1 MSKDPNQLLK
11 ECLIAMDDV
20 TLEKFKERERKGMPI
35 EEKVALANSLL
46 PIPNKQHSGT
56 SESRRDSKGR
66 DGSTES
72 AHVTAGTNIKKRI
85 YDRVI
90 KEGRS
95 PVEAAIIA
103 DYKPGDWVAPV
114 AEADAKERTYNRAIK
129 SGRSPAEATIIANY
143 IPAKK

>member
-20 TLEKFKERERKGMPI
+20 TLDKFKERERKGMPI

-56 SESRRDSKGR
+56 SEARRDSKGR
-66 DGSTES
+66 ELLTES
-72 AHVTAGTNIKKRI
+72 APVTAGSNTKKRI

-103 DYKPGDWVAPV
+103 DYKPDNGAKPL
-114 AEADAKERTYNRAIK
+114 AEADPKKRMYDREIAM
-129 SGRSPAEATIIANY
+129 GRSPSYAAIISDY
-143 IPAKK
+143 TPAK